1 MIRLTQKLNMVL
13 EFKDQYEKMT
23 GRKLDIDL
31 DAVEEEMDA
40 IKKKRKRMSKDV

>member
-1 MIRLTQKLNMVL
+1 
-13 EFKDQYEKMT
+13 MT

-40 IKKKRKRMSKDV
+40 VKKKRKKLSKDL